1 MKHIFATLISIFSLI
16 AAYASETPSGLECY
30 NYVSNKYWGE
40 IKDLAVI
47 REIGGGTVVIPE
59 FDNSCPDYIKSPFSY
74 ACKLL
79 GEFLPP
85 SLPLKVKVSCQNLP
99 SSQNTAISKV
109 AIRGYKEFGH
119 PVFSE
124 CFSSMTRI
132 KGMILEEYFEEG
144 SWSYLQYIEDASFLT
159 IEPDITITY
168 NPSMF
173 EDISFSIDT
182 DAGQKYD
189 FVTVALR
196 DLLIGMGF
204 LSRYI
209 YNPITKG
216 IELSTSDNMTPFE
229 MFIEQA
235 LGNPSDGVV
244 RLKAA
249 TKGSL
254 NVHGYTLYAP
264 TTWVNGVSLNHFM
277 GSGDAL
283 SDILS
288 YTFGRGTVIRSLG
301 GSSVHMCRYLLGW
314 ELNIPT
320 GSTGSSISGSGTTS
334 IKVPYNGS
342 IVLDTSKMVET
353 SHSSLNSTTAMKT
366 ALSAQ
371 SDEQTAFE
379 YVSQFHPYQTPNG
392 NTNCEGFSI
401 TILKK
406 DGTWD
411 LVYFKYPEEG
421 SYIVDMNTWEFHYDN
436 DEYERTADGYLRACI
451 TISERKNNPT
461 KLCYSQRS
469 KYCVVD
475 YLPQRVK
482 ISHAFVNNTTI
493 ETSENK
499 MIDSS
504 NSTVRFYFGNLEGI
518 TRIVLERLRQGARLP
533 TKAEINDFKCGYVDE
548 SIDRSKT
555 FTFTAVGYNANG
567 YTRSLPLTIPAL
579 STASATSSLSYAI
592 ENGIIKFNTDDD
604 RTLELEY
611 SIAPIDANTLTGV
624 ISGKTD
630 NEIDLTGLP
639 HGNYAIKVTEIST
652 GIIKSYKIRK

>member
-1 MKHIFATLISIFSLI
+1 MTRILALITCISWMV
-16 AAYASETPSGLECY
+16 AAFASETASSFESY
-30 NYVSNKYWGE
+30 HYVSAKYWGE
-40 IKDLAVI
+40 VKDINVV
-47 REIGGGTVVIPE
+47 REIGGGTVIIPE
-59 FDNSCPDYIKSPFSY
+59 FDSSCPEYIKGPFVY
-74 ACKLL
+74 ACNIM

-85 SLPLKVKVSCQNLP
+85 SLPLKVKVYCNTLSG
-99 SSQNTAISKV
+99 SQRTAISKV
-109 AIRGYKEFGH
+109 TMKGYNDVGH

-124 CFSSMTRI
+124 YTSLMPRI
-132 KGMILEEYFEEG
+132 KGVTLQEFFQEC
-144 SWSYLQYIEDASFLT
+144 SASYLMYIQESAFFT
-159 IEPDITITY
+159 ATPDIEIVY
-168 NPSMF
+168 NEEMLD
-173 EDISFSIDT
+173 EMSFSLST
-182 DAGQKYD
+182 TPGQEYD
-189 FVTVALR
+189 FVSVALR

-204 LSRYI
+204 TSHFRYD
-209 YNPITKG
+209 YEAKVLDKPRQ
-216 IELSTSDNMTPFE
+216 NMTPFE

-235 LGNPSDGVV
+235 LGNPSDGTA
-244 RLKAA
+244 RLDAA
-249 TKGSL
+249 TKGEL
-254 NVHGYTLYAP
+254 NVQGYKLYAP

-283 SDILS
+283 SDLLS
-288 YTFGRGTVIRSLG
+288 YNFGRGTVIRSLS

-475 YLPQRVK
+475 YLPQK
-482 ISHAFVNNTTI
+482 IKLSHSFPNTTAAL
-493 ETSENK
+493 TTENK
-499 MIDSS
+499 TNAS
-504 NSTVRFYFGNLEGI
+504 NSIIRIYFGNLEGI
-518 TRIVLERLRQGARLP
+518 TRIVLERKRQGAVIAD
-533 TKAEINDFKCGYVDE
+533 KSQINDFKRGYVDVT
-548 SIDRSKT
+548 IDRSKT